1 MVDLLAALPFR
12 TAFRGTTLLPA
23 DQLLDLR
30 QHDVMAWRRERE
42 DYEPPESEEED
53 DEGMASDAELDDIE
67 AAEGG
72 SVSMAELAAG

>member
-1 MVDLLAALPFR
+1 MLRTCLTDFVYPPLLLAS
-12 TAFRGTTLLPA
+12 LLPA

-30 QHDVMAWRRERE
+30 QQDVMAWRREGE

-53 DEGMASDAELDDIE
+53 DDDEGMASDDVET
-67 AAEGG
+67 AEGG